1 MNEMSKMCLPLS
13 CLKIG
18 FYSSSIRYNRNEIR
32 SVFFKLCFCCHT
44 FMVVRVK
51 TLMNSCLLEKHI
63 GCFKWFDKFISFE
76 KRKKKS
82 VSFSWTII
90 LITAPIVWMKLKKK
104 YWWCPVL
111 FHSSLWKKLDF
122 LLHIFIGKYAW
133 SVLRITDHHCLWV
146 SYLPKY
152 LHTGKTF
159 KYHHFILLFP
169 CGCCIHNQSIY

>member
-1 MNEMSKMCLPLS
+1 MLLLSYFHGSKSKDIDEFLPVGKTYWMLQ
-13 CLKIG
+13 
-18 FYSSSIRYNRNEIR
+18 
-32 SVFFKLCFCCHT
+32 
-44 FMVVRVK
+44 VVWQ
-51 TLMNSCLLEKHI
+51 I
-63 GCFKWFDKFISFE
+63 YQSFE

-104 YWWCPVL
+104 YWWCPVV

-122 LLHIFIGKYAW
+122 LLHVFIWKYAW

-169 CGCCIHNQSIY
+169 CGYCIHNQSIY